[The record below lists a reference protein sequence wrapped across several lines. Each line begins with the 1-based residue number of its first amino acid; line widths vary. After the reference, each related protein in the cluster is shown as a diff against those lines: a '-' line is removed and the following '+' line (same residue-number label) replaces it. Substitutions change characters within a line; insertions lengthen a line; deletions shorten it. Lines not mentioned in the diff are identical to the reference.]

1 VDCILAVKS
10 FSESKKTGRQAVC
23 KYGGISKPL
32 ASGNYFI
39 LKNSDAFMNKN
50 ARIHSE
56 EATQN
61 GFPGEQKL
69 SPDCSP
75 ESYEMVSAAM

>member
-1 VDCILAVKS
+1 
-10 FSESKKTGRQAVC
+10 
-23 KYGGISKPL
+23 
-32 ASGNYFI
+32 
-39 LKNSDAFMNKN
+39 MNKN

-56 EATQN
+56 ETTQN